1 MLLSVK
7 VTAPWRALSSLCST
21 ANQVDSFGE
30 VGSELS
36 HKAEL
41 SSYLTEMYNATYSF
55 SFSFLKER
63 NLFADF
69 SGNTVKT

>member
-7 VTAPWRALSSLCST
+7 VTAPWRALSSLYST
-21 ANQVDSFGE
+21 ANQVDSYGE

-36 HKAEL
+36 HKAKL

-63 NLFADF
+63 NLCADF
-69 SGNTVKT
+69 SGNIVKT